1 MHKTMR
7 AAIIDDDSRSIS
19 TLTEMLNS
27 FEDISVAGSATNII
41 EGINLI
47 TSTMPDVIFLDIE
60 LKDGTGFDILKAL
73 ENVNFRVI
81 FTTSHEHYALE
92 AIKMSAVDY
101 LLKPFGMADLYA
113 AVGKLKINQKNAKNP
128 VQVLLGNSYQTE
140 LQKKKIGIH
149 TTTDIQFVVIEEII
163 LCEADGN
170 YTEFHLVDGQVHIA
184 SSPLKK
190 YGELLEECGFFRVN
204 KSNLINLQHIKKY
217 LKAYGGSVVMLN
229 DAEVVISRR
238 NKEAF
243 LRQLHSREMYML

>member
-19 TLTEMLNS
+19 ALIQMLNS
-27 FEDISVAGSATNII
+27 FEDIAVAGSATNII

-47 TSTMPDVIFLDIE
+47 RSTMPDVVFLDIE
-60 LKDGTGFDILKAL
+60 LKDGTGFDILKST
-73 ENVNFRVI
+73 ENVNFSVI
-81 FTTSHEHYALE
+81 FTTSHEHYALK
-92 AIKMSAVDY
+92 AIKISAIDY
-101 LLKPFGMADLYA
+101 LLKPFGVADLYA
-113 AVGKLKINQKNAKNP
+113 AIGKLKKNQNNANIP
-128 VQVLLGNSYQTE
+128 VQVLLGNSNQTE

-149 TTTDIQFVVIEEII
+149 TTSDIQFVVLEEII
-163 LCEADGN
+163 LCMADGN

-190 YGELLEECGFFRVN
+190 YGELLEEYGFFRLN

-217 LKAYGGSVVMLN
+217 LKAHGGSVVMLN
-229 DAEVVISRR
+229 DTEVVISRR

-243 LRQLHSREMYML
+243 LRQLHSREIYML